1 MNNVFKDYTTINIDR
16 IQSIVTKVN
25 DMALSCRNITTDK
38 TPVSVIINGMPT
50 RKTTEEAFFI
60 NKTNEFRTRL
70 RNGESLDDIMVEA
83 LAVVREAIKRRLGM
97 FPYDTQIEAAI
108 SMIGNKID
116 SESRER
122 VIAEMKTGEGKTLV
136 QILVAY
142 LNVLEATKDEDKS
155 KWSSVHVITSNDAL
169 AKRDQTANSKVFK
182 LLGITS
188 GFVPSRRST
197 QNDTLAQINI
207 NNNKKREAYKCDVV
221 YSTAP
226 AIAFDYLEDN
236 IIYNVKDRFI
246 NRKPGFAIV
255 DEADDILI
263 DQAINPLKLSGKPNP
278 NGSEYDKALIR
289 SEEKTRELYKWA
301 TNFLYGKTR
310 KKPLVAKVF
319 DQYFVNKNEMFE
331 GSDYKYYKD
340 TKEVVIRERVI
351 KEIGADLGKSL
362 DDIALFNARYYALIN
377 CIKAKEGFIADVD
390 YRVDVEGQ
398 KAKVVLIDQNI
409 GRKKYSSKYTD
420 GMQEA
425 IEAKEEY
432 LEQESQNAKKRYHI
446 DYSNVNSIRAMY
458 TYPDFMSIYQTHVCG
473 MTGTSDESEFKALYG
488 FDTYR
493 VRTRKR
499 NIRID
504 TEPEV
509 YATLIEKYNAII
521 ETVRRC
527 TLTGQPVLIGTTSL
541 KESEII
547 SSMLSKNFIRH
558 QLLNA
563 NNEEEENQIIE
574 GAGNFG
580 TVTVATNMAGRGTDI
595 KLGPGVIELGGLF
608 VIGTSRNKSSRI
620 DRQLMG
626 RAARQGDPGKT
637 KYYSSLEDDLVRE
650 CYMGSA
656 LDGLIKIYAG
666 SNKPITNKK
675 IVDCVFNSQMLRES
689 KDKKIRID
697 NEKFN
702 QSFMSHRKIIYENRN
717 LVLDS
722 DSLGFMTMIKKI
734 ITKYVDI
741 LVSNYSE
748 DEIDELIGHIINVK
762 SLYTSNK
769 EEYRVNL
776 IKALFKRFEEY
787 FRPNGSKTDPAKIS
801 SFVSNTKLKFLYI
814 IDQYWL
820 SHIEY
825 LEDLKSTL
833 TLGAHDDP
841 FKEFETASINAFTKF
856 LIPSIYNEMLTYALN
871 PNLPYGSYKIK
882 ELKTEEEK
890 HTL

>member
-1 MNNVFKDYTTINIDR
+1 
-16 IQSIVTKVN
+16 
-25 DMALSCRNITTDK
+25 
-38 TPVSVIINGMPT
+38 
-50 RKTTEEAFFI
+50 
-60 NKTNEFRTRL
+60 
-70 RNGESLDDIMVEA
+70 
-83 LAVVREAIKRRLGM
+83 
-97 FPYDTQIEAAI
+97 
-108 SMIGNKID
+108 
-116 SESRER
+116 
-122 VIAEMKTGEGKTLV
+122 
-136 QILVAY
+136 
-142 LNVLEATKDEDKS
+142 
-155 KWSSVHVITSNDAL
+155 
-169 AKRDQTANSKVFK
+169 
-182 LLGITS
+182 
-188 GFVPSRRST
+188 
-197 QNDTLAQINI
+197 
-207 NNNKKREAYKCDVV
+207 
-221 YSTAP
+221 
-226 AIAFDYLEDN
+226 
-236 IIYNVKDRFI
+236 
-246 NRKPGFAIV
+246 
-255 DEADDILI
+255 
-263 DQAINPLKLSGKPNP
+263 
-278 NGSEYDKALIR
+278 
-289 SEEKTRELYKWA
+289 
-301 TNFLYGKTR
+301 
-310 KKPLVAKVF
+310 
-319 DQYFVNKNEMFE
+319 
-331 GSDYKYYKD
+331 
-340 TKEVVIRERVI
+340 
-351 KEIGADLGKSL
+351 
-362 DDIALFNARYYALIN
+362 
-377 CIKAKEGFIADVD
+377 
-390 YRVDVEGQ
+390 
-398 KAKVVLIDQNI
+398 
-409 GRKKYSSKYTD
+409 
-420 GMQEA
+420 
-425 IEAKEEY
+425 
-432 LEQESQNAKKRYHI
+432 
-446 DYSNVNSIRAMY
+446 MY

-722 DSLGFMTMIKKI
+722 NLLEFMTMVKKM
-734 ITKYVDI
+734 ITKYVNI
-741 LVSNYSE
+741 LVKEYSE
-748 DEIDELIGHIINVK
+748 DDIDRLIGHMVNVK
-762 SLYTSNK
+762 SLYTPNK
-769 EEYRVNL
+769 EQYRLKL
-776 IKALFKRFEEY
+776 IYALYDKFKSY
-787 FRPNGSKTDPAKIS
+787 FKPNGEKTDLSKITS
-801 SFVSNTKLKFLYI
+801 YVENLKLKFLYI

-825 LEDLKSTL
+825 LEDLKSSL
-833 TLGAHDDP
+833 TLGANDDP
-841 FKEFETASINAFTKF
+841 FKEFEKASNDAFAKY
-856 LIPSIYNEMLTYALN
+856 LIPSMYNEMLTYALN
-871 PNLPYGSYKIK
+871 PSLQYGSYEIK
-882 ELKTEEEK
+882 ELKSEEEK
-890 HTL
+890 HIL